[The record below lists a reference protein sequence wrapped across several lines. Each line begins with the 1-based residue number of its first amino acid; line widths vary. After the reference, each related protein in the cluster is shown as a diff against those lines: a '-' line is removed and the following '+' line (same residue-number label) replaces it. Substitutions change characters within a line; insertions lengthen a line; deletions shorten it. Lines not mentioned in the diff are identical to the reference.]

1 MKPWSVY
8 TTKYLVAGSDSPP
21 RVDSLRYVQ
30 VGQGEQHL
38 ADDAVSFVLVKVFD
52 FKQQRPS
59 EGFSI
64 GHVEDERL
72 VEERVLCLAVDH
84 GLT

>member
-1 MKPWSVY
+1 MQETVLSS
-8 TTKYLVAGSDSPP
+8 TKKELIIIPNETV
-21 RVDSLRYVQ
+21 
-30 VGQGEQHL
+30 VG
-38 ADDAVSFVLVKVFD
+38 VSEDENFFILLVKIFD